1 ALLITSH
8 DMGEV
13 ERVCD
18 RVVFLSHG
26 RIVADG
32 TPDEIAQRYGH
43 GDLEGVFLELASER
57 HELGNSQQTDHPV

>member
-1 ALLITSH
+1 
-8 DMGEV
+8 V

-32 TPDEIAQRYGH
+32 TPDEIARRYGH
-43 GDLEGVFLELASER
+43 GDLEGVFMQLAER
-57 HELGNSQQTDHPV
+57 HELSSSQQTDHPL